1 LREVSGTVER
11 VDRVNHRVDLADLSI
26 YYEPPRVGNEERRFH
41 PEDVRPGD
49 RIRAEVEPT
58 YAGLMIRRLEVLAK
72 ATGEPAPEGPEA
84 SAARR
89 GPEAGEAPQIR
100 EEDQGRAGSLRGR
113 VRYVDTSSRAV
124 DVEASA
130 AGSGRPGLV
139 RVLYDADTRV
149 AFQGKSVSPEN
160 LQLGDRVEITLRG
173 QGTPPVAEQIVILS
187 GEPTENH

>member
-1 LREVSGTVER
+1 
-11 VDRVNHRVDLADLSI
+11 
-26 YYEPPRVGNEERRFH
+26 
-41 PEDVRPGD
+41 
-49 RIRAEVEPT
+49 
-58 YAGLMIRRLEVLAK
+58 MIRRLEVLAK
-72 ATGEPAPEGPEA
+72 AIGEPEPESPED

-89 GPEAGEAPQIR
+89 GPEAGEAPHIR
-100 EEDQGRAGSLRGR
+100 GGGPGRAGSLCGRGS
-113 VRYVDTSSRAV
+113 YVDTSSRAV

-130 AGSGRPGLV
+130 PGSGRPGLV

-149 AFQGKSVSPEN
+149 AFQGKSVNPEN